1 MRGIAARLGV
11 SATALYQHFEN
22 KASILR
28 EIRLYGAD
36 LLQTE
41 VIERPRPTATR
52 STAWPRWRSNTLRS
66 PERTSGCTR

>member
-11 SATALYQHFEN
+11 SATALYQHFES

-36 LLQTE
+36 LLQSRGD
-41 VIERPRPTATR
+41 RPRRGAHRPGARLTSDGAALCGVR
-52 STAWPRWRSNTLRS
+52 SFA
-66 PERTSGCTR
+66 